1 MRTLVY
7 KEIEKIAAN
16 QNLSPESIWVKIRLA
31 KRLLELGHNFLITR
45 FYLRKVSKM
54 GKIVFTKRRPDIEN
68 EGYLE
73 MGNVVRIWSNVNRC
87 RLAVKKGGKLIVGH
101 NVRLNGPIISA
112 SNEIRIGNNCRIAP
126 QVYLMDG
133 DFHAV
138 EDRLSAGKSKPII
151 IEDDAWLATRCMV
164 LKGVTIGRGAVVAAG
179 AVVTKDVPPYTM
191 VAGVPA
197 KPVKRIEKKINKPQA
212 SKLLS
217 LNLQ

>member
-1 MRTLVY
+1 MRTLIY
-7 KEIEKIAAN
+7 KEIEKMAAA
-16 QNLSPESIWVKIRLA
+16 QQRPQQSTWVKISLA
-31 KRLLELGHNFLITR
+31 RRLLSLGYNFLLTR

-68 EGYLE
+68 AGYLE
-73 MGNVVRIWSNVNRC
+73 LGNIVRIWSNVNRC
-87 RLAVKKGGKLIVGH
+87 RLAVKKGGKLIIGN

-112 SNEIRIGNNCRIAP
+112 TNEIRIGNNCRIAP

-138 EDRLSAGKSKPII
+138 EDRLAKGKSRPII
-151 IEDDAWLATRCMV
+151 IEDDAWLATRCMI
-164 LKGVTIGRGAVVAAG
+164 LKGVTIGKGAVVAAG

-197 KPVKRIEKKINKPQA
+197 RPVKKITQKAAQVQEA
-212 SKLLS
+212 SLSPS
-217 LNLQ
+217 LN

>member
-1 MRTLVY
+1 MKTLVY
-7 KEIEKIAAN
+7 KEAQKIA
-16 QNLSPESIWVKIRLA
+16 LSRALDTDAFKVKYLLCLRLF
-31 KRLLELGHNFLITR
+31 RLGINYCISR
-45 FYLRKVSKM
+45 FYLRRVSKM

-73 MGNVVRIWSNVNRC
+73 LGNIVRIWSNVNRC
-87 RLAVKKGGKLIVGH
+87 RLAVKKGGRLIIGN

-138 EDRLSAGKSKPII
+138 DDRLAEGKSKPII

-164 LKGVTIGRGAVVAAG
+164 LKGVTIGKGAVVAAG

-197 KPVKRIEKKINKPQA
+197 KAIKKINT
-212 SKLLS
+212 LI
-217 LNLQ
+217 

>member
-1 MRTLVY
+1 MRTLIY
-7 KEIEKIAAN
+7 KEIEKIAAD
-16 QNLSPESIWVKIRLA
+16 QKRSPKSIWVKIGLA
-31 KRLLELGHNFLITR
+31 KRLMELGKNFIVTR
-45 FYLRKVSKM
+45 FYLRKASKM
-54 GKIVFTKRRPDIEN
+54 GKIVFTKRKPDIEN
-68 EGYLE
+68 QGYLE
-73 MGNVVRIWSNVNRC
+73 LGNVVRIWSNVNRC
-87 RLAVKKGGKLIVGH
+87 RLAVKKGGKLIIGN

-138 EDRLSAGKSKPII
+138 ENRLSAGKSKPII

-164 LKGVTIGRGAVVAAG
+164 LKGVTIGKGAVVAAG

-197 KPVKRIEKKINKPQA
+197 KPVKQIKVKETKAPEN
-212 SKLLS
+212 LLIPS
-217 LNLQ
+217 LN